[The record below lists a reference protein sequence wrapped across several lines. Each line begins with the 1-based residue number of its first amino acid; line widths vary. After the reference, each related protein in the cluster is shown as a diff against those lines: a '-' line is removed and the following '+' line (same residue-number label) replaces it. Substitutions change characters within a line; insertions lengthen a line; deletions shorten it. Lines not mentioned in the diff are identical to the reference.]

1 MVYGKPR
8 DIAKLAE
15 DVNRALIELYPKDLI
30 VHGKH
35 SFEYV
40 FCRIYISFFQFTII
54 KKMAAC

>member
-15 DVNRALIELYPKDLI
+15 DVNRVLIELYPKDLI
-30 VHGKH
+30 LHGKH

-40 FCRIYISFFQFTII
+40 FAEFICRSFT
-54 KKMAAC
+54 AAC